1 MRYPGGKNGGGAYQT
16 IINQIPP
23 HHTFIEPFLG
33 SGPVMRFKRPAAWSI
48 GIDINPAVVDAF
60 DCETRLAGEVDGSG
74 CNCRRQQIDL
84 AAVDGIAFLESYDW
98 KGDEFVYCDP
108 PYLLSTRSRKRIYLH
123 ELTERDHKRLL
134 GILKTIPAAVAIAGY
149 WSKLYARELKQWRF
163 ITYQSMTRGGTAR
176 TEYLWMNYPE
186 PTALHDY
193 RYLGS
198 NRTERQRIKRKCAR
212 WEAKLRKMPLLER
225 QALLATIEKL
235 YQAGT

>member
-23 HHTFIEPFLG
+23 HRTFIEPFLG

-74 CNCRRQQIDL
+74 CNLRRPQIDL

-98 KGDEFVYCDP
+98 RGDEFVYCDP
-108 PYLLSTRSRKRIYLH
+108 PYLLSTRSRKAKRIYLH

-134 GILKTIPAAVAIAGY
+134 EILKNGCDRWLLVEALRARIEAVAIHHLSIDDSRWNGQDRI
-149 WSKLYARELKQWRF
+149 SVDELSRADCA
-163 ITYQSMTRGGTAR
+163 SR
-176 TEYLWMNYPE
+176 LP
-186 PTALHDY
+186 L
-193 RYLGS
+193 S
-198 NRTERQRIKRKCAR
+198 RI
-212 WEAKLRKMPLLER
+212 E
-225 QALLATIEKL
+225 
-235 YQAGT
+235 